1 MAKEVPI
8 GTRAEVTH
16 TVEHRHTLAAITP
29 DLPPVLATPWMIAWM
44 EHACYQA
51 QFPYCE
57 DGETTVGTAIHVD
70 HRAPTTIGQTVIAEA
85 VLEKVDGRF
94 FYLPRN
100 CSQRTAAYRVRNR
113 SSGGGEREE
122 IHGKNEFSNRVGEES
137 GNQVISQ
144 LGNWKPI
151 TCWIFAP
158 VSHSK

>member
-8 GTRAEVTH
+8 GARAEVVNK
-16 TVEHRHTLAAITP
+16 VEHRHTLAAITP

-51 QFPYCE
+51 QLPYCE

-94 FYLPRN
+94 FI
-100 CSQRTAAYRVRNR
+100 YRVTARNAQQPIG
-113 SSGGGEREE
+113 SGTVHRAVVNVKKFME
-122 IHGKNEFSNRVGEES
+122 KTNL
-137 GNQVISQ
+137 VI
-144 LGNWKPI
+144 G
-151 TCWIFAP
+151 
-158 VSHSK
+158 